1 MKTLFITMI
10 FFAAFVTVAR
20 ADLAAD
26 IAAHNARC
34 ANVEAGSPEAARCE
48 QEQAVLDQRIANGER

>member
-1 MKTLFITMI
+1 MI